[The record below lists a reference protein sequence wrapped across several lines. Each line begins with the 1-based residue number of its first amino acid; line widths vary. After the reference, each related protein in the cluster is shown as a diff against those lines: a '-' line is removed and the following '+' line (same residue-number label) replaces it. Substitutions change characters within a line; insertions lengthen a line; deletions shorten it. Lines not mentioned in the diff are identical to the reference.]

1 MRTAIFGTGGAGG
14 YFGAHLALAGED
26 VVFIARGEHLR
37 AIQQNGLVL
46 EFDDGE
52 KVVKAVATDDPA
64 AAGKSDVILMGVKTW
79 QLKDAA
85 RSMLPMMHAGTFV
98 IPLQN
103 GVEASDDLAEIVGE
117 ERAVDGTCNTITRIV
132 APGRIR
138 SMGPVNFLRFGER
151 DNRKTERVIRFRD
164 MVVNSGVRAEVPDDI
179 RLAVWKK
186 FCFAGACGGIAAAS
200 RSPAGVFRSVPPL
213 RDLITRSIAEVV
225 AVGRAMGVNLPDDQ
239 VTETLAFVDSL
250 AFESTPSLLRD
261 MAAGKPTEL
270 EAWTGAVVRLGRKV
284 GVSTPISDEVY
295 ALLLPQE
302 QKARGLIRM
311 RQSGSQTPQDVL
323 DP

>member
-26 VVFIARGEHLR
+26 VVFIARGEHLK
-37 AIQQNGLVL
+37 AIQRNGLIL
-46 EFDDGE
+46 EIDNSE

-64 AAGKSDVILMGVKTW
+64 AAGKVDVILMGVKTW
-79 QLKDAA
+79 QLDAAA

-98 IPLQN
+98 VPLQN
-103 GVEASDDLAEIVGE
+103 GVEAADNLARIVGE
-117 ERAVDGTCNTITRIV
+117 ERTVDGTCNTITRIV

-151 DNRKTERVIRFRD
+151 DNTKSERVLRFRD
-164 MVVNSGVRAEVPDDI
+164 TVVNAGLRAEVPDDI

-186 FCFAGACGGIAAAS
+186 FCFAGACGGVAAAS
-200 RSPAGVFRSVPPL
+200 RSSAGVFRSVPEL

-225 AVGRAMGVNLPDDQ
+225 AVGRAMGVNLPDNQ
-239 VTETLAFVDSL
+239 VDETLAFVDSL
-250 AFESTPSLLRD
+250 AYDSTPSLLRD
-261 MAAGKPTEL
+261 IAAGKPTEL
-270 EAWTGAVVRLGRKV
+270 EAWTGAVVRLGRKA
-284 GVSTPISDEVY
+284 GVSTPVNDAVY

-302 QKARGLIRM
+302 QKARAPV
-311 RQSGSQTPQDVL
+311 S
-323 DP
+323 